1 MFGGNFKAFKQQKN
15 CGRILPNIP
24 KISLYY
30 LEKVMIS
37 LPLES
42 ELQVVRLKMYLD
54 RNPQEASEL
63 ALQHYEDFLALAIKY
78 KKLQSKLEDIE
89 ACMLDFSESY
99 GF

>member
-1 MFGGNFKAFKQQKN
+1 
-15 CGRILPNIP
+15 
-24 KISLYY
+24 
-30 LEKVMIS
+30 MIS

-54 RNPQEASEL
+54 RNPQEATEL
-63 ALQHYEDFLALAIKY
+63 ALQHYEDFLALALKY

-89 ACMLDFSESY
+89 SCMLDFSESY

>member
-1 MFGGNFKAFKQQKN
+1 
-15 CGRILPNIP
+15 
-24 KISLYY
+24 
-30 LEKVMIS
+30 MIS

-54 RNPQEASEL
+54 RNPQEANEL

-78 KKLQSKLEDIE
+78 KKLQSKLDDIE